1 MKVIDVIFAL
11 ICGRV
16 VAWVASDFLKGYGI
30 EISGLYS
37 FLLYYILPLFSLLC
51 LWLAFLIGKKFLF
64 VYQAAKHLLI
74 GALAAV
80 VDIKIFQLSAWI
92 FSLLAIASPML
103 FKTISFLI
111 ATLVKFWG
119 NKHWAFEKHE
129 KESIKEMAQFFIV
142 TLVGLGLDLAA
153 FYYFV
158 KIIGPQF
165 QMPANVWTELS
176 IILAAIAAF
185 LWNFLG
191 YKFIVFKK

>member
-1 MKVIDVIFAL
+1 MKIIDVIFAL

-16 VAWVASDFLKGYGI
+16 VAWIAADFLEGYGI
-30 EISGLYS
+30 EITGFYS
-37 FLLYYILPLFSLLC
+37 FLLYYIFPLISLLC
-51 LWLAFLIGKKFLF
+51 LWIAFLIGKKFLF

-80 VDIKIFQLSAWI
+80 VDIKIFQLSAWL
-92 FSLLAIASPML
+92 FSLVIIISPL
-103 FKTISFLI
+103 VSKTISFLI

-129 KESIKEMAQFFIV
+129 KEGIKEMAQFFIV
-142 TLVGLGLDLAA
+142 TLVGLGLDLIA

-158 KIIGPQF
+158 KIMGPQF
-165 QMPANVWTELS
+165 QMPVDVWTELS
-176 IILAAIAAF
+176 IIMAAAAAF

>member
-1 MKVIDVIFAL
+1 MKIIDVVFAL

-16 VAWVASDFLKGYGI
+16 VAWIAADFLKGYGI
-30 EISGLYS
+30 EIAGLYS
-37 FLLYYILPLFSLLC
+37 LLLYYVLPLFSLFC

-80 VDIKIFQLSAWI
+80 VDIKIFQLSAWL
-92 FSLLAIASPML
+92 FSMVIIINPLVS
-103 FKTISFLI
+103 KGISFLV
-111 ATLVKFWG
+111 ATLVKYWG

-129 KESIKEMAQFFIV
+129 KEGIKEMTQFFIV
-142 TLVGLGLDLAA
+142 TFVGLGLDLAA
-153 FYYFV
+153 FYYFI
-158 KIIGPQF
+158 KIMGPQF
-165 QMPANVWTELS
+165 QMPADVWTELS
-176 IILAAIAAF
+176 IILAAAVAF

>member
-1 MKVIDVIFAL
+1 MKIIDVIFAL

-16 VAWVASDFLKGYGI
+16 VAWIAADFLKGYGI
-30 EISGLYS
+30 EITGFYS
-37 FLLYYILPLFSLLC
+37 FLLYYIFPLFSLLC

-80 VDIKIFQLSAWI
+80 VDIKIFQLSAWL
-92 FSLLAIASPML
+92 FSLVIIISPL
-103 FKTISFLI
+103 VSKTISFLI

-129 KESIKEMAQFFIV
+129 KEGIKEMAQFFIV
-142 TLVGLGLDLAA
+142 TLVGLGLDLIA

-158 KIIGPQF
+158 KIMGPQF
-165 QMPANVWTELS
+165 QMPVDVWTELS
-176 IILAAIAAF
+176 IIMAAAAAF